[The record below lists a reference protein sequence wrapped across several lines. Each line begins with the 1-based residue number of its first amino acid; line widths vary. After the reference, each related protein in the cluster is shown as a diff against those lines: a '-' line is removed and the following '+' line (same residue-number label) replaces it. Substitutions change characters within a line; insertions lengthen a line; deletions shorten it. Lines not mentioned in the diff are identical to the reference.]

1 LNLEDCKQ
9 LALRAAKS
17 FCAPWIQMN
26 ITETGFLALG
36 VSENFVNRLQRQSI
50 VEPTPIQ
57 AGAIPL
63 ALAGHDV
70 IGLAQTGTGKTL
82 AFGLP
87 MVERLERGEV
97 GLVLAP
103 TRELAQQIAESLE
116 ILGVRSVLVVGGA
129 NMSRQV
135 GELRR
140 PHDVVVATPGRLMDH
155 LRQGTYTLRRIRITV
170 LDEADRM
177 LDMGFA
183 PDIRLILS
191 QCPTPR
197 QTLLFSA
204 TMPRGIEDLAMEFL
218 DSPKR
223 IEVAPQGTASE
234 LVSQELIYLRH
245 EEKFDKL
252 TEILDEGPGT
262 FLVFSRTR
270 HGARKI
276 SKALREEGHKS
287 AEIHSDRTL
296 AQRREALSGFK
307 DGRYRVLVATDIAAR
322 GIDVK
327 DISVVVN
334 FDVPEHSEDYIHRI
348 GRTGRAGAK
357 GRAITLALP
366 GQKRLIRN
374 IERLMGDEMLVGG
387 QIRKSKPSYRDSGEY
402 PSRKPSVNPDQFDDR
417 RPARNDQRGPEQ
429 FEDRPRKVKI
439 SQRENTQPRGDNR
452 RDDWSQNNDRPV
464 YDRAREDRPH
474 FDRSQ
479 YDRPQYDRPR
489 GDRPQNDRPQYDRPR
504 GDRPQ
509 NDRPQY
515 DRPRGDRP
523 QNDRPQ
529 YDRPRFDQ
537 NRDDRPR
544 FERPQDDRPRF
555 EKPKFDKSNSGRTKF
570 NKMDVKPIDI
580 SGTEVPSAQDLTR
593 NPSDRS
599 KKKHRKGPELQSDG
613 STPPKK
619 ARHRNGGKPVGKP
632 NWVGNTVKVRSKKK
646 GKKSAVR

>member
-1 LNLEDCKQ
+1 
-9 LALRAAKS
+9 
-17 FCAPWIQMN
+17 MN

-63 ALAGHDV
+63 AFAGHDV

-87 MVERLERGEV
+87 MVERLDRGEV

-155 LRQGTYTLRRIRITV
+155 LRQGTFTLRRIRITV

-223 IEVAPQGTASE
+223 VEVAPQGTASE
-234 LVSQELIYLRH
+234 LVTQELIYLRH

-252 TEILDEGPGT
+252 TEILDEAPGT

-327 DISVVVN
+327 DITVVVN

-387 QIRKSKPSYRDSGEY
+387 QIRKPKPGYRDSGEY
-402 PSRKPSVNPDQFDDR
+402 PSRKPSVSPDQFDDR
-417 RPARNDQRGPEQ
+417 RPVARPD
-429 FEDRPRKVKI
+429 FVEDRPRKVKI
-439 SQRENTQPRGDNR
+439 TQRENSQPRFENR
-452 RDDWSQNNDRPV
+452 GGGDWSQNSDRPV
-464 YDRAREDRPH
+464 YDRAREDRPQ
-474 FDRSQ
+474 FDRNQ
-479 YDRPQYDRPR
+479 GDRPQYDRPR

-509 NDRPQY
+509 NDRPQA
-515 DRPRGDRP
+515 
-523 QNDRPQ
+523 
-529 YDRPRFDQ
+529 DRPRFDQ

-544 FERPQDDRPRF
+544 FEKPRDERPRF
-555 EKPKFDKSNSGRTKF
+555 DKPKFDKPKAPRTQF
-570 NKMDVKPIDI
+570 NKVDVRPIDI
-580 SGTEVPSAQDLTR
+580 SGSDVPSAQDLTR

-599 KKKHRKGPELQSDG
+599 KKKHRKGPEQPMAEG
-613 STPPKK
+613 AAVPKK

-632 NWVGNTVKVRSKKK
+632 TWVGNKVKVRGKKK
-646 GKKSAVR
+646 ASKGAVR

>member
-1 LNLEDCKQ
+1 
-9 LALRAAKS
+9 
-17 FCAPWIQMN
+17 MN
-26 ITETGFLALG
+26 KTETGFLALG

-116 ILGVRSVLVVGGA
+116 ILGIRSVLVVGGA

-155 LRQGTYTLRRIRITV
+155 LRQGTFTLRRIRITV

-218 DSPKR
+218 DSPQR
-223 IEVAPQGTASE
+223 VEVAPQGTASE
-234 LVSQELIYLRH
+234 LVSQELVYLRH

-252 TEILDEGPGT
+252 TEILDEAPGT

-270 HGARKI
+270 HGARKL

-374 IERLMGDEMLVGG
+374 IERLMGEEMLVGG
-387 QIRKSKPSYRDSGEY
+387 QIRKPKPGYRDSGNY
-402 PSRKPSVNPDQFDDR
+402 PSRKPTSVNPDQFD
-417 RPARNDQRGPEQ
+417 
-429 FEDRPRKVKI
+429 DRPRKVKI
-439 SQRENTQPRGDNR
+439 SQRESVQPRFESRGGDWN
-452 RDDWSQNNDRPV
+452 QVNDRPV
-464 YDRAREDRPH
+464 YDRAHEDRPQ
-474 FDRSQ
+474 FDRSRD
-479 YDRPQYDRPR
+479 DRPQFDRSR
-489 GDRPQNDRPQYDRPR
+489 DDRNQGDRPQFDRPKFDKKR
-504 GDRPQ
+504 D
-509 NDRPQY
+509 DHA
-515 DRPRGDRP
+515 
-523 QNDRPQ
+523 
-529 YDRPRFDQ
+529 RFEKP
-537 NRDDRPR
+537 RDDRPR
-544 FERPQDDRPRF
+544 FD
-555 EKPKFDKSNSGRTKF
+555 KPKTGRTQF
-570 NKMDVKPIDI
+570 NKVDVKPIDV
-580 SGTEVPSAQDLTR
+580 SGSEIPSAQDLTR
-593 NPSDRS
+593 DPSDRS
-599 KKKHRKGPELQSDG
+599 KKKHRKGPVLHTDG
-613 STPPKK
+613 ADVPKK

-632 NWVGNTVKVRSKKK
+632 SWVGNKVKVRGKKK
-646 GKKSAVR
+646 KKSAVR

>member
-1 LNLEDCKQ
+1 
-9 LALRAAKS
+9 
-17 FCAPWIQMN
+17 MN

-87 MVERLERGEV
+87 MAERLERGEV

-116 ILGVRSVLVVGGA
+116 ILGIRSVLVVGGA
-129 NMSRQV
+129 NMGRQI

-155 LRQGTYTLRRIRITV
+155 LRQGTFNLRRIRITV

-218 DSPKR
+218 DSPQR
-223 IEVAPQGTASE
+223 VEVAPQGTASE
-234 LVSQELIYLRH
+234 LVSQELVYLRH

-252 TEILDEGPGT
+252 NEILEEAPGT

-270 HGARKI
+270 HGARKL

-296 AQRREALSGFK
+296 AQRREALGGFK

-348 GRTGRAGAK
+348 GRTGRAGSK

-374 IERLMGDEMLVGG
+374 IERLMGEEMLVGG
-387 QIRKSKPSYRDSGEY
+387 QIRKPKPGYRDSGNY
-402 PSRKPSVNPDQFDDR
+402 PSRKPTSVSPDQFDDR
-417 RPARNDQRGPEQ
+417 RPARNDDRQPEMID
-429 FEDRPRKVKI
+429 DRLRKVKI
-439 SQRENTQPRGDNR
+439 TQRESVQPRFENQ
-452 RDDWSQNNDRPV
+452 RDDWSQSNDRPV
-464 YDRAREDRPH
+464 YDRSREDRPQ
-474 FDRSQ
+474 FDRPHYDRSRDDRNQ
-479 YDRPQYDRPR
+479 NDRPQYDRSR
-489 GDRPQNDRPQYDRPR
+489 EDRNQNDRPQYDRPKFDKKR
-504 GDRPQ
+504 DE
-509 NDRPQY
+509 
-515 DRPRGDRP
+515 
-523 QNDRPQ
+523 
-529 YDRPRFDQ
+529 RPRFEKP
-537 NRDDRPR
+537 RDDRPR
-544 FERPQDDRPRF
+544 FD
-555 EKPKFDKSNSGRTKF
+555 KPKSGRTQF
-570 NKMDVKPIDI
+570 NKVDVKPIVI
-580 SGTEVPSAQDLTR
+580 SDSDVPSAQDLTR
-593 NPSDRS
+593 DPSDRS
-599 KKKHRKGPELQSDG
+599 KKKHRKGPVLNSDG
-613 STPPKK
+613 AATPKK

-632 NWVGNTVKVRSKKK
+632 SWVGNAVKVRGKKK
-646 GKKSAVR
+646 ARKGAVR